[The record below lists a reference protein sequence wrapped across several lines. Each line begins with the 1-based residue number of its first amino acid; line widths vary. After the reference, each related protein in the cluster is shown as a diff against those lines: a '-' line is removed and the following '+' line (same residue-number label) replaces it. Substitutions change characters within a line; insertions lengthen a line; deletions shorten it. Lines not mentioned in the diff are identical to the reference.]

1 MELWYIL
8 TMEKEITIQTPDKKL
23 IYGTL
28 GNAKN
33 KSEKLIIFI
42 HGFTGNQNEHI
53 FFNGSK
59 FLTEKG
65 FDTFR
70 FNLYGWQK
78 EARRFKE
85 VKISLHGNDITTV
98 VKHFRKKYKKVF
110 VVGHSYG
117 GTSLLF
123 SDSSLIDGFVF
134 WDASYISSADSRE
147 DLGYDKKVKKYIYDF
162 GIEYFVGKEF
172 IDELKNFPDCG
183 RLIKE
188 IHKPVL
194 FVISGRKGN
203 AKAGRK
209 YFTVANKPKK
219 LLNIKHADHCFDNW
233 KDEEKLLEETYLW
246 LNQF

>member
-1 MELWYIL
+1 
-8 TMEKEITIQTPDKKL
+8 MEKEIEVKTLDKKL

-28 GNAKN
+28 GKAKD
-33 KSEKLIIFI
+33 KSDKLVIFV

-59 FLTEKG
+59 FLAEKG

-78 EARRFKE
+78 GARHFKDA
-85 VKISLHGNDITTV
+85 KISLHGKDITTI
-98 VKHFRKKYKKVF
+98 VKHFRNKYKKVF

-123 SDSSLIDGFVF
+123 TNSSIIDGFVF
-134 WDASYISSADSRE
+134 WDASYIDLKDSKE
-147 DLGYDKKVKKYIYDF
+147 DLGYDKKSGKYIYDF
-162 GIEYFVGKEF
+162 GIEYFVGKGF

-183 RLIKE
+183 ELIKK
-188 IHKPVL
+188 IFKPVL

-203 AKAGRK
+203 AKAGKK
-209 YFTVANKPKK
+209 YFALANEQKK
-219 LLNIKHADHCFDNW
+219 LVNIKHADHCFDNW
-233 KDEEKLLEETYLW
+233 KDEEELLEKTYTW
-246 LNQF
+246 LSQF